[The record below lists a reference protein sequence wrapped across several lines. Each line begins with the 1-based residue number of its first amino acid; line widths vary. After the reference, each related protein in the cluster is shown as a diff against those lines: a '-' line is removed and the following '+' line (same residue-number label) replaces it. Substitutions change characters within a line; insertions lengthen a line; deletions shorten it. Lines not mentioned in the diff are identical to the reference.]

1 MEYIDDAL
9 SVTSLLRIPKPPDSY
24 HFEEVR
30 LTRKDRMKMLSTIW
44 TVYTLF
50 GVLILVFG
58 EGAGAGIVLLGL
70 ALMTLLATLVI
81 AWSRVVD
88 EATDNPAISAKA
100 KRSDLALIDRLVDS
114 MSDAE
119 LTALRKRLAA
129 NVFVSDDGEIASLEE
144 LRTSNHGYT

>member
-1 MEYIDDAL
+1 
-9 SVTSLLRIPKPPDSY
+9 
-24 HFEEVR
+24 
-30 LTRKDRMKMLSTIW
+30 
-44 TVYTLF
+44 VYTLF

-88 EATDNPAISAKA
+88 ETTDNPAISAKA
-100 KRSDLALIDRLVDS
+100 KRSDLALINRLVDS
-114 MSDAE
+114 MSEAE
-119 LTALRKRLAA
+119 LTALRKRLAS
-129 NVFVSDDGEIASLEE
+129 NDFVSDDGEIVSLEE